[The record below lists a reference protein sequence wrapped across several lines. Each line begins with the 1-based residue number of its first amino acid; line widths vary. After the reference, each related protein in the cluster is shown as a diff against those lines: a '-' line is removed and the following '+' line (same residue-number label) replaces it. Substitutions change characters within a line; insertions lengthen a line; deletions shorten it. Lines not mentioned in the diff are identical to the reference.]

1 MNGQEQLIRPSEAE
15 KILAL
20 SRRTLRRYE
29 TAGKLT
35 PVKLNCRV
43 TRYRLSDVLRLT
55 QPEQEAA

>member
-1 MNGQEQLIRPSEAE
+1 MNGQEQLLRPSEAE

-29 TAGKLT
+29 LDGKLK

-43 TRYRLSDVLRLT
+43 TRYRLADVLRLT
-55 QPEQEAA
+55 QPA